1 MLSPGQHTL
10 TIQPDNNDLYKHCIL
25 VKLTD
30 SSAKAIEDYLKNKA
44 NTNSKP
50 SIVFRKEKE
59 KEKGEVFFPTQ
70 SLNEQSALNSSS
82 SNSTDSQFKKFNFSI
97 SSTKESN
104 KIDSSAS
111 CECICY
117 SNQKLKTIGTLDQKI
132 TIQGNEEVFL
142 ATKER
147 TLTIAE
153 EQKNNST
160 LEIKPSGAIVK
171 RETTSSN
178 VNNSSIQRSKAPSS
192 KIASPSTSLIT
203 TAESKPRIDR
213 PLRERIIHLLALKPY
228 MKAELLLK
236 LNKDNNL
243 TYEKDKEILES
254 TISSCA
260 TLNPK
265 TSQYDI
271 LNDIMLNEVKVDEW
285 PYYND
290 AQRLI
295 VKKNISKVK
304 QLLNNNNTNNNNN
317 WANTSL
323 KLNHS
328 TLTNNNT
335 NNQKQTT
342 QASAFVSV
350 EQKMQ
355 VSPSSS
361 NQQQQQQQQQRQTLP
376 DPILQKKFKPTSSC
390 TVTQNPKQ
398 SEFFSLSPN
407 SDDLLSDTEPPSSTT
422 IQPKREKENFF
433 QLQKSTT
440 TTTNEFTKQYKPI
453 DTKQQYEAYL
463 SDFEQSYDEYLE
475 LHKFIE
481 PITKLF

>member
-1 MLSPGQHTL
+1 
-10 TIQPDNNDLYKHCIL
+10 
-25 VKLTD
+25 
-30 SSAKAIEDYLKNKA
+30 
-44 NTNSKP
+44 
-50 SIVFRKEKE
+50 
-59 KEKGEVFFPTQ
+59 
-70 SLNEQSALNSSS
+70 
-82 SNSTDSQFKKFNFSI
+82 
-97 SSTKESN
+97 
-104 KIDSSAS
+104 
-111 CECICY
+111 
-117 SNQKLKTIGTLDQKI
+117 
-132 TIQGNEEVFL
+132 
-142 ATKER
+142 
-147 TLTIAE
+147 
-153 EQKNNST
+153 
-160 LEIKPSGAIVK
+160 
-171 RETTSSN
+171 
-178 VNNSSIQRSKAPSS
+178 
-192 KIASPSTSLIT
+192 
-203 TAESKPRIDR
+203 
-213 PLRERIIHLLALKPY
+213 

-304 QLLNNNNTNNNNN
+304 QLLNNNNTNNNN

-361 NQQQQQQQQQRQTLP
+361 NQQQQQRQTLP

-481 PITKLF
+481 PITKLFEKLKSDLEQCQDANSAEYLQRKSELFKEFNQKNNLDYVKKKEKYNQLHAKLQLINKLIDQYQINMNNKLNAPS